1 MITARVRKRDG
12 RRVYEVRL
20 RDPQGREYSRTFE
33 TKKAAQDFEAE
44 DRIARRRGS
53 WVDPRHG
60 DLTFEEVARRWLQA
74 NPAKRPSARAADEST
89 LRAHLLPAFGAY
101 RIASVTPPDI
111 QGFVTELSRS
121 AAPTSVRRWYS
132 TLHAVFAYAVASDW
146 LGRSPCRGINL
157 PAATTTRSR
166 RLTAEEIGSI
176 AAAHRDSFYIP
187 WIVRYLEAVVA
198 DEPSPTKALAM
209 SFGTTEDRATG
220 ILLEASRRQLLPAA
234 TGDWSKDKIVEYSR
248 RLLAGRDAN
257 TSVSEHEAMVWV
269 GAVLGLRWS
278 EVAGLRIGS
287 VDLLRRTLTVAP
299 DGAVTRDGKGRPVI
313 GNPKSVAG
321 ARTIAIPASLVD
333 VLARHLAARGVTA
346 ADLDRLLFE
355 APKGGPLRYSNWL
368 RRVWRPA
375 TAAAGCETA
384 GFHDLRRANATAMV
398 VGGVDVKTA
407 QSRLG
412 HSDPRITLAIYAQVV
427 EEADRRAAETV
438 GETFLGSWNR
448 DTLAVPVAE
457 TAQQPREI
465 GPAATRPRS
474 RNRNGRSPR
483 L

>member
-20 RDPQGREYSRTFE
+20 RDPQGREFSRTFQ
-33 TKKAAQDFEAE
+33 TKKAAQDFEAD

-60 DLTFEEVARRWLQA
+60 DLTFEAVARRWLEA

-89 LRAHLLPAFGAY
+89 LRAHLVPAFGGR

-111 QGFVTELSRS
+111 QAWVNELCRF
-121 AAPTSVRRWYS
+121 AAPRSIRRWYS

-157 PAATTTRSR
+157 PAVTTTRSR
-166 RLTAEEIGSI
+166 RLTAEQVGSI

-187 WIVRYLEAVVA
+187 WVVRYLEAVVA
-198 DEPSPTKALAM
+198 DKPSPTRALAM
-209 SFGTTEDRATG
+209 SFGTTEDRATE
-220 ILLEASRRQLLPAA
+220 ILREARRRQLLAAA
-234 TGDWSKDKIVEYSR
+234 TPDWPKDEVIEYSR
-248 RLLAGRDAN
+248 RLLAGTGAN
-257 TSVSEHEAMVWV
+257 TSVGEYEAMVWL

-278 EVAGLRIGS
+278 EVAGLRICS

-333 VLARHLAARGVTA
+333 VLARHLAARGLTA

-355 APKGGPLRYSNWL
+355 APRGGPLRYSNWL

-375 TAAAGCETA
+375 TVAAGCETA

-398 VGGVDVKTA
+398 AGGVDVKTA

-412 HSDPRITLAIYAQVV
+412 HSDPRITLAIYAQAV
-427 EEADRRAAETV
+427 EEADRRAADMV
-438 GETFLGSWNR
+438 GETFLGSSYGG
-448 DTLAVPVAE
+448 TLEAP
-457 TAQQPREI
+457 P
-465 GPAATRPRS
+465 G
-474 RNRNGRSPR
+474 
-483 L
+483 